1 MKTLIIRNKR
11 LYLGCLLALFVMSFS
26 SCEKEE
32 RRGERL
38 EQSMALYTT
47 SASLLIGEEITIKPK
62 FAPGVTPKRT
72 YEWTVDNPD
81 IISMVTNEED
91 YSVTITALAEGETK
105 LTIAS
110 TDGVLSVT
118 CPVQVIDGTT
128 DIYVNFGPGTNGEFT
143 DGWNLFS
150 EILEGGAITDLKTK
164 KGYSSNISMT
174 VTERFHQRGTS
185 GEKVTDTD
193 LDMPETVSSSL
204 FLGNSWVAYQGL
216 LTGQSVLTLAGFDK
230 SKVYDFY
237 FFGSSINPGTRSAL
251 YTVTG
256 MNVGSDELNASLNTS
271 NLAYVS
277 GIQPDNN
284 GEITITVASA
294 EGNSTPQGFYYINAM
309 RFTAVE

>member
-1 MKTLIIRNKR
+1 MKVLTTLNKHI
-11 LYLGCLLALFVMSFS
+11 YFGCLFALFMVGFS

-38 EQSMALYTT
+38 EQSMALYTK

-91 YSVTITALAEGETK
+91 YSATITALAEGQTK

-118 CPVQVIDGTT
+118 CPVQVIDGTI
-128 DIYVNFGPGTNGEFT
+128 DIYVNFGTGTNGTFT
-143 DGWNLFS
+143 DGWNLLS
-150 EILEGGAITDLKTK
+150 DYLEGGAITDLKTK

-174 VTERFHQRGTS
+174 VTKRFNISGVS
-185 GEKVTDTD
+185 GEEETDTE
-193 LDMPETVSSSL
+193 LNMPSSVTKS
-204 FLGNSWVAYQGL
+204 FFYGNSGTKINNL
-216 LTGQSVLTLAGFDK
+216 STGESVLTLVGFDK

-237 FFGSSINPGTRSAL
+237 FYGSSTFAGTRSAL

-256 MNVGSDELNASLNTS
+256 MNEGSAELNASLNTS
-271 NLAYVS
+271 NLAYVP

-284 GEITITVASA
+284 GEITITMASA
-294 EGNSTPQGFYYINAM
+294 EGNSTTQKLYYINAM
-309 RFTAVE
+309 RFLAVE